1 MSSSSDEELVVR
13 NPYTLIASSGGRR
26 NRRSC
31 VSREQESKNRA
42 LEEMKRARDTG
53 SVHRVDVANLI
64 KPVYEE
70 VDEEEYMKI
79 VQERQRDNFVV
90 DDDGSGYVD
99 HGIDF
104 FDEEQ
109 HSATN
114 KVKKPKKKRDKAKRK
129 AIDDFFNVSNTKKVK
144 EENAVTVANDPD
156 VEALLNE
163 CDLSSILKE
172 NAVKKMDGSKT
183 NSVPLSRFVSIGFCR
198 KQCLKD
204 SETASNLMEVK
215 EINESRE
222 PLNVTA
228 PQCVSLITDVENS
241 TNFQS
246 SSQENIEEKSAHE
259 SRRADSFV
267 NVQSVISKDAK
278 KCVVEEMVQSNV
290 SFIWADSEAMKNE
303 QRAKG
308 NVATGSFMHTS
319 AEGESVLRFY
329 WLDAFED
336 PVKMPGT
343 VYLFGRLING
353 GISESCCVAV
363 KNIWRQVFF
372 LPREKR
378 LVNEVQTDE
387 VDLMQVN
394 AEVQQILKSMGVK
407 VVKCKPC
414 EKKFAYND
422 GVVPQSAQVLE
433 VHYSFN
439 DPRLPTDMSGETFS
453 HVFNTTANAMER
465 LLVETGMKGPSW
477 VDISGCCVSSLQVS
491 YVKHEFLVD
500 MERMKSI
507 FIIDCSDPP
516 PEINLLTMNVI
527 TTVNH
532 KKESEIVLIS
542 CIFDRKCTIGN
553 PTLDRNFLERFCIL
567 SKPTLSAYPFD
578 LKINLKQIGMDTV
591 VHETANER
599 HLLNQFLCKL
609 QNLDPDA
616 YAGHDL
622 AAQFAILSSRLEKL
636 GITHWSRLGRLK
648 RSITVRQA
656 AHMKQWELTAG
667 RLVLDSR
674 LSAMELV
681 RMRSYDL
688 SDLSSDLLGI
698 NDHFTVNQDV
708 SAYFANSAQLIRFIN
723 NTWMDAWLSLAII
736 VELNALP
743 LFIQITKIVGGVLSR
758 TMLGGRAERNEYLL
772 LHAFNK
778 AGYVAPDK
786 YQSDFKKKKQSGL
799 EDTRT
804 IEDDSEDHNKILH
817 NRKGQYAGGLV
828 LDPKI
833 GLYDTFVLLLDFN
846 SLYPSIIQE
855 YNICFTTVD
864 MSKKDKDAIPEL
876 PSDTNE
882 GILPR
887 EIRSLVERRRDV
899 KRMMKS
905 EKLTQQQRQQYDIRQ
920 MGLKLTAN
928 SMYGCLG
935 FQQSRFYAKPL
946 AALITAQGREILM
959 HTKDLIEK
967 NGYSVIYGDT
977 DSVMINT
984 GFSER
989 SELQRAKKLG
999 NDATPRCLNNNE
1011 KGTIKK
1017 IINQSYKKL
1026 EIDIDGIFMKLLLL
1040 KKKKYAG
1047 LAVDLNDERKT
1058 KREIKGLDIVRR
1070 DYSFI
1075 VKQIGNEILDIILSV
1090 QSQNRDE
1097 IIEQIHSHLRKLK
1110 DDMAEELLQISMF
1123 QIFKQLTRKP
1133 DEYAN
1138 ISVQPHAAVAQRLN
1152 ATGKFKFHRGDIVG
1166 YIICEDGSGK
1176 SATQRAYHITEVQEN
1191 TNLKV
1196 DFNYYLAQQI
1206 LPVVS
1211 RLCVP
1216 IEECNEAWIAQ
1227 ALGLDSSAYRK
1238 HATYEENVNKEEQLM
1253 CFSHYNFERCKP
1265 FKFACPNDGCEHMF
1279 LVRECVVED
1288 NNGGQKLWLSEC
1300 SVCHNSLLHFGA
1312 YLYNQLQLTLDKV
1325 ISDYCKIS
1333 YVCDD
1338 IGCAYRTRTLVLGW
1352 TKEGAQCPKCKSGF
1366 MRREVRIQY
1375 ALNFYISTFP
1385 CQYSSK
1391 GLYEQL
1397 IFYQKLFDVTK
1408 AIDSFTEEQRM
1419 KLRCGNGWKEATA
1432 LLAGLLSLCDQYIAD
1447 NQYNCVSLSYLFS
1460 IMRSL

>member
-13 NPYTLIASSGGRR
+13 NPYTAIAVDERRSS
-26 NRRSC
+26 RRSC
-31 VSREQESKNRA
+31 LSREQESKNRA

-79 VQERQRDNFVV
+79 VRERQKDDFVV

-99 HGIDF
+99 HGVDF

-109 HSATN
+109 HIRTSKA
-114 KVKKPKKKRDKAKRK
+114 KKPKKEKDKSKRK
-129 AIDDFFNVSNTKKVK
+129 AIDDFFHGLNTKKVK
-144 EENAVTVANDPD
+144 KENAVTVVDDPD

-163 CDLSSILKE
+163 CDLSGILKK
-172 NAVKKMDGSKT
+172 NAFEKVSGSKT
-183 NSVPLSRFVSIGFCR
+183 DNVSLIR
-198 KQCLKD
+198 NQYLKD
-204 SETASNLMEVK
+204 PETVSKQTKVK
-215 EINESRE
+215 EISDYRERLNMTARMPAVIDAINLTNLES
-222 PLNVTA
+222 T
-228 PQCVSLITDVENS
+228 
-241 TNFQS
+241 
-246 SSQENIEEKSAHE
+246 SQENVEKKSAYE
-259 SRRADSFV
+259 STRAESFV
-267 NVQSVISKDAK
+267 DVHSVINKYSDN
-278 KCVVEEMVQSNV
+278 CVMKVVQPAT
-290 SFIWADSEAMKNE
+290 SFIWADSEFKKETQDE
-303 QRAKG
+303 QPIKDS
-308 NVATGSFMHTS
+308 VAATCGSFMRTNS
-319 AEGESVLRFY
+319 EGESVLRFY

-336 PVKMPGT
+336 PVKIPGT
-343 VYLFGRLING
+343 VFLFGRLIND
-353 GISESCCVAV
+353 GISESCCVVV
-363 KNIWRQVFF
+363 KNIWRKVFF
-372 LPREKR
+372 LPREKH
-378 LVNEVQTDE
+378 LVDEVQTDE

-394 AEVQQILKSMGVK
+394 EEVQQILRSMGVK
-407 VVKCKPC
+407 VVKCRPC

-433 VHYSFN
+433 VLYSFN
-439 DPRLPTDMSGETFS
+439 DQRLSMDLSGETFS

-477 VDISGCCVSSLQVS
+477 IEISGCYVSSVQVS
-491 YVKHEFLVD
+491 YVKHEFVVD
-500 MERMKSI
+500 MERMKSV
-507 FIIDCSDPP
+507 FVVDCSDPP

-527 TTVNH
+527 TAVNH
-532 KKESEIVLIS
+532 KKESEIVSIS
-542 CIFDRKCTIGN
+542 CIFDRKCTITN
-553 PTLDRNFLERFCIL
+553 PTLNRNFLERFCIIT
-567 SKPTLSAYPFD
+567 KPTLSAYPFD
-578 LKINLKQIGMDTV
+578 FKINLKQMGMDTV
-591 VHETANER
+591 VYETANER
-599 HLLNQFLCKL
+599 HLLNHFLCKL

-622 AAQFAILSSRLEKL
+622 AAQLAILSSRLEKL

-656 AHMKQWELTAG
+656 AHMKTSQWELTAG

-698 NDHFTVNQDV
+698 NDHFAVKQDI
-708 SAYFANSAQLIRFIN
+708 SAYFANSAQLIRFIH

-758 TMLGGRAERNEYLL
+758 TMLGGQAERNEYLL

-778 AGYVAPDK
+778 AGYVAPNK
-786 YQSDFKKKKQSGL
+786 YQPDFKKRKQSEL
-799 EDTRT
+799 ESTR
-804 IEDDSEDHNKILH
+804 IVDNHPKDHNKMLH

-833 GLYDTFVLLLDFN
+833 GLYDTFILLLDFN

-864 MSKKDKDAIPEL
+864 MSKKDKDEMPEL

-899 KRMMKS
+899 KKIMKS

-967 NGYSVIYGDT
+967 SGYSVIYGDT

-989 SELQRAKKLG
+989 SKLHHVKKLG
-999 NDATPRCLNNNE
+999 ND
-1011 KGTIKK
+1011 IKK
-1017 IINQSYKKL
+1017 TINQSYKKL
-1026 EIDIDGIFMKLLLL
+1026 EIDIDGIFIKLLLL

-1047 LAVDLNDERKT
+1047 LAVDLNDEQKT

-1070 DYSFI
+1070 DYSII
-1075 VKQIGNEILDIILSV
+1075 VKEIGNEILDIILSV

-1110 DDMAEELLQISMF
+1110 DDITQELLEMSIF

-1152 ATGKFKFHRGDIVG
+1152 ATGKFNFHRGDTVG

-1176 SATQRAYHITEVQEN
+1176 SAAQRAYHLTEVQEN
-1191 TNLKV
+1191 KNLRV
-1196 DFNYYLAQQI
+1196 DYHYYLAQQI

-1216 IEECNEAWIAQ
+1216 IEECSEAWIAE
-1227 ALGLDSSAYRK
+1227 ALGLDSLAYRK
-1238 HATYEENVNKEEQLM
+1238 HVIYEENVSREEESL
-1253 CFSHYNFERCKP
+1253 CFPHYNFESCES
-1265 FKFACPNDGCEHMF
+1265 FKFVCPNHGCGHVF
-1279 LVRECVVED
+1279 LIRECVIQD
-1288 NNGGQKLWLSEC
+1288 DSDGQKLWLSEC
-1300 SVCHNSLLHFGA
+1300 SICHSSLLYFGA

-1325 ISDYCKIS
+1325 ISDYYKIS

-1338 IGCAYRTRTLVLGW
+1338 IGCAYRTRTLVLAW
-1352 TKEGAQCPKCKSGF
+1352 TREGVQCPKCKSGF
-1366 MRREVRIQY
+1366 MRRE
-1375 ALNFYISTFP
+1375 
-1385 CQYSSK
+1385 YSSK
-1391 GLYEQL
+1391 RLYEQL

-1408 AIDSFTEEQRM
+1408 AMDNFTEEQRM
-1419 KLRCGNGWKEATA
+1419 KLRCWNGWKEASA
-1432 LLAGLLSLCDQYIAD
+1432 VLAGLLSLCDQYIAD
-1447 NQYNCVSLSYLFS
+1447 NRYNCVSLSYLFS
-1460 IMRSL
+1460 TMRSELPV

>member
-1 MSSSSDEELVVR
+1 MSSSDEEIIVR
-13 NPYTLIASSGGRR
+13 NPYTSITSNGRR
-26 NRRSC
+26 SSRRSH
-31 VSREQESKNRA
+31 VSRDQESKSLA
-42 LEEMKRARDTG
+42 LEEMKRARDAG
-53 SVHRVDVANLI
+53 GVHRVDIANLV

-79 VQERQRDNFVV
+79 VQERQRDDFVMV
-90 DDDGSGYVD
+90 VVMLIMALISLTKNSAVQQGSQKTKG
-99 HGIDF
+99 
-104 FDEEQ
+104 
-109 HSATN
+109 
-114 KVKKPKKKRDKAKRK
+114 KKHNKRDKAKRK
-129 AIDDFFNVSNTKKVK
+129 AIDDFFHTSKTKKVK
-144 EENAVTVANDPD
+144 EENALTVTDDPD

-163 CDLSSILKE
+163 CDLSSFLNE
-172 NAVKKMDGSKT
+172 NAVEKMDGSKT
-183 NSVPLSRFVSIGFCR
+183 DSLSLIRNQFV
-198 KQCLKD
+198 KE
-204 SETASNLMEVK
+204 SETASKLKESDEV
-215 EINESRE
+215 NECRE
-222 PLNVTA
+222 HLNATASPPLPA
-228 PQCVSLITDVENS
+228 IIGAKNS
-241 TNFQS
+241 TNLESVSQQS
-246 SSQENIEEKSAHE
+246 IEKKKKSGIWEGTLDAVLVVFSTTSGFESPHSVRSVNALKSAHE
-259 SRRADSFV
+259 PVYADSFMDV
-267 NVQSVISKDAK
+267 HSVMNKYSDKCIVEEVVQSET
-278 KCVVEEMVQSNV
+278 C
-290 SFIWADSEAMKNE
+290 FIWADRKKAVDEQPMKDNI
-303 QRAKG
+303 A
-308 NVATGSFMHTS
+308 ATFGSFMRTNS
-319 AEGESVLRFY
+319 KGESTLRFY

-336 PVKMPGT
+336 PIKIPGT
-343 VYLFGRLING
+343 VYLFGRLINDG
-353 GISESCCVAV
+353 LSESCCVIV

-372 LPREKR
+372 LPREK
-378 LVNEVQTDE
+378 LLINEVQTDE
-387 VDLMQVN
+387 VDLTQVN
-394 AEVQQILKSMGVK
+394 EEVQKILRSMGVK
-407 VVKCKPC
+407 VVKCRPC

-422 GVVPQSAQVLE
+422 GVVPRSAQVLE

-439 DPRLPTDMSGETFS
+439 DPRLSVDLSGETFS

-465 LLVETGMKGPSW
+465 LLIETGMKGPSW
-477 VDISGCCVSSLQVS
+477 VEISGCDVSSLQVS
-491 YVKHEFLVD
+491 YVKHEFVVD
-500 MERMKSI
+500 MKQMKSI
-507 FIIDCSDPP
+507 SILDCSDPP
-516 PEINLLTMNVI
+516 PDLNLLTMNIITVI
-527 TTVNH
+527 NH
-532 KKESEIVLIS
+532 KKENEIVSIS
-542 CIFDRKCTIGN
+542 CIFDRKCTTAN
-553 PTLDRNFLERFCIL
+553 PTLNRNSLERFCIL
-567 SKPTLSAYPFD
+567 TKPTLTAYPFD
-578 LKINLKQIGMDTV
+578 LKKNLKQVGMETV
-591 VHETANER
+591 VYETTNER
-599 HLLNQFLCKL
+599 HLLNHFLCKL

-622 AAQFAILSSRLEKL
+622 AAQFAILSSRLQKL
-636 GITHWSRLGRLK
+636 GIAHWSRLGRLK
-648 RSITVRQA
+648 RSIKIRQTL
-656 AHMKQWELTAG
+656 HMKTSQWELTAG

-681 RMRSYDL
+681 KMRSYDL

-698 NDHFTVNQDV
+698 NHHFARKQDI
-708 SAYFANSAQLIRFIN
+708 SANFANSVQLIRFIN
-723 NTWMDAWLSLAII
+723 NSWMDAWLSLAII
-736 VELNALP
+736 AELNALP

-778 AGYVAPDK
+778 AGYVPPNK
-786 YQSDFKKKKQSGL
+786 YQPDSKKRKQSGL
-799 EDTRT
+799 KDTKSVDDDLEDY
-804 IEDDSEDHNKILH
+804 KKVQH
-817 NRKGQYAGGLV
+817 NRKGQYVGGLV

-864 MSKKDKDAIPEL
+864 MSKKDKNEMPEL
-876 PSDTNE
+876 PSDVNE

-989 SELQRAKKLG
+989 SELQRVKKLG
-999 NDATPRCLNNNE
+999 NEVIVVTE
-1011 KGTIKK
+1011 K
-1017 IINQSYKKL
+1017 
-1026 EIDIDGIFMKLLLL
+1026 E
-1040 KKKKYAG
+1040 KYAG

-1097 IIEQIHSHLRKLK
+1097 IIGQIHSRLRKLGK
-1110 DDMAEELLQISMF
+1110 DIAQELLEISLF
-1123 QIFKQLTRKP
+1123 QIFKQLTRNP
-1133 DEYAN
+1133 HEYAN

-1152 ATGKFKFHRGDIVG
+1152 ATGKFKFHQGDTIG

-1176 SATQRAYHITEVQEN
+1176 PATQRAYHLTEVLESKD
-1191 TNLKV
+1191 LRI
-1196 DFNYYLAQQI
+1196 DFQYYLVQQI

-1216 IEECNEAWIAQ
+1216 IEECNEAWVAQ
-1227 ALGLDSSAYRK
+1227 ALGLDSVAYRK
-1238 HATYEENVNKEEQLM
+1238 HAIYEENMDREEQSQS
-1253 CFSHYNFERCKP
+1253 FPHYSLEYCES
-1265 FKFACPNDGCEHMF
+1265 FKFVCPNDGCKHEF
-1279 LVRECVVED
+1279 LVRECMVQDD
-1288 NNGGQKLWLSEC
+1288 NGEQKLWLNDC
-1300 SVCHNSLLHFGA
+1300 SVCRNSLLCFGA

-1325 ISDYCKIS
+1325 ISDYYKVS

-1338 IGCAYRTRTLVLGW
+1338 IGCAYRTRTLVLEW
-1352 TKEGAQCPKCKSGF
+1352 TREGVPCPRCKSGF
-1366 MRREVRIQY
+1366 MRRE
-1375 ALNFYISTFP
+1375 
-1385 CQYSSK
+1385 YSSK
-1391 GLYEQL
+1391 RLYEQL
-1397 IFYQKLFDVTK
+1397 IFYHKLFDVAK
-1408 AIDSFTEEQRM
+1408 VIDNFTEEQRM
-1419 KLRCGNGWKEATA
+1419 KLRCGSGWKEANA

-1460 IMRSL
+1460 VMGSL